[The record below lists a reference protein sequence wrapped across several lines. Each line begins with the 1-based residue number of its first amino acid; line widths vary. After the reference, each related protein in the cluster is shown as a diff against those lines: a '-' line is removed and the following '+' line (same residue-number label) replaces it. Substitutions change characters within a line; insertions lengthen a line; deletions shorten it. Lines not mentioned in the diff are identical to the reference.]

1 MRAVAL
7 PFALVLSLASLPVG
21 ATEPTEPPPAA
32 AETTEPAPPA
42 APEQHTVVRG
52 TLPRDLAG
60 RWMAVG
66 WIELPGGKAR
76 TTTAF
81 WEIGRESDGLA
92 LTVRFAGLPS
102 AQQKGLDEANSAEQP
117 WRPAPRDIT
126 RLAAAWDALPPSEPR
141 LVSVQSEI
149 VARDGFDQSFSNDA
163 KTRDAAWV
171 VRQSEK
177 YHPSAAPAIQTVNVY
192 AVLEPREGG
201 YFGNFTTATI
211 AAVPLPIPIT
221 LSGTFQMYRLDAGAA
236 SRGFLGH
243 LIDLLGGC
251 GRR

>member
-21 ATEPTEPPPAA
+21 ASEPTEPPPAA
-32 AETTEPAPPA
+32 TKTTEPPPLA
-42 APEQHTVVRG
+42 AP
-52 TLPRDLAG
+52 
-60 RWMAVG
+60 
-66 WIELPGGKAR
+66 
-76 TTTAF
+76 
-81 WEIGRESDGLA
+81 
-92 LTVRFAGLPS
+92 
-102 AQQKGLDEANSAEQP
+102 
-117 WRPAPRDIT
+117 
-126 RLAAAWDALPPSEPR
+126 
-141 LVSVQSEI
+141 
-149 VARDGFDQSFSNDA
+149 DGFDQSFSNDA

-221 LSGTFQMYRLDAGAA
+221 LSGTFQMYRLDA
-236 SRGFLGH
+236 
-243 LIDLLGGC
+243 
-251 GRR
+251 